1 MFGRSKSARFSIVT
15 SSTPGPGEYDVANT
29 MTTKRGTFRPVSD
42 RQSMIPEN
50 GASALKALID
60 ACCASPRPEHEAS
73 LKKIGSSWTKNF
85 GTLKAP
91 TSREEVATL
100 GSKVLLRSPIRPP
113 TTILTGAPNPRPC
126 PSLHLLPFNH

>member
-100 GSKVLLRSPIRPP
+100 GSKVLLRSRVRLCWESSRVRLCWELEEP
-113 TTILTGAPNPRPC
+113 
-126 PSLHLLPFNH
+126 